1 MLLPFK
7 HNKTESRMCVLG
19 CWGRGGGGS
28 RNTNLRFSIFL
39 GGLVLGLTALRYSIS
54 VYIEPSLKERETEE
68 RKDR

>member
-19 CWGRGGGGS
+19 CWGGGQKYKS
-28 RNTNLRFSIFL
+28 QILNFL